1 AAQLMRL
8 HGSQGNLERDPATLV
23 EQYRTAVE

>member
-1 AAQLMRL
+1 
-8 HGSQGNLERDPATLV
+8 GSQGYLERDPATLV

>member
-1 AAQLMRL
+1 
-8 HGSQGNLERDPATLV
+8 QGYLERDPATLV

>member
-1 AAQLMRL
+1 
-8 HGSQGNLERDPATLV
+8 GSQGNLERDPATLV